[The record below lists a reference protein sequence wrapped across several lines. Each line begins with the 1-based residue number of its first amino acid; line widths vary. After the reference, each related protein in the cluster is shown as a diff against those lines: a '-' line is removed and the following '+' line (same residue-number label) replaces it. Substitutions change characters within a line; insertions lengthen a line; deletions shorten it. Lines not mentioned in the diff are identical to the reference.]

1 MVAKNDVQMYLLSLK
16 SFYARIKRG
25 KVIAI
30 IDRDLPTSSRE
41 VLLKHIP
48 SVEFVILE
56 DIDTGTCQR
65 GGTWER
71 LVYILDHTRD
81 EYAVQLDCDTLT
93 FGTDISEVSQCLE
106 NNIPFTLGTGGN
118 PIVTMREAAA
128 EARKETANYI
138 GLVAE
143 RLFDQFP
150 NADKLKYV
158 RASSGFAGFAKNG
171 FPRQSI
177 ETFHAKLAELL
188 GARNTEWGTEQCASN
203 FAIANS
209 PNAVVLHRPKYANY
223 NPANVPKNV
232 AFLHFFGTYRYKN
245 DFFAKR
251 GQEVIKMLSAS
262 KAD

>member
-1 MVAKNDVQMYLLSLK
+1 MVAKSDVQMYMLSLK

-30 IDRDLPTSSRE
+30 IDRDLPSSSRE
-41 VLLKHIP
+41 LLLRHIP
-48 SVEFVILE
+48 GLRFVILE
-56 DIDTGTCQR
+56 DIDTGICQR

-93 FGTDISEVSQCLE
+93 FGDISEVSHCLE

-143 RLFDQFP
+143 RHFDQFP
-150 NADKLKYV
+150 NPDELKYV
-158 RASSGFAGFAKNG
+158 RASSGFAGFSKNG
-171 FPRQSI
+171 FPRESI
-177 ETFHAKLAELL
+177 EAFHAKLADLL
-188 GARNTEWGTEQCASN
+188 GARNKEWGTEQCASN

-245 DFFAKR
+245 DYFAKR

-262 KAD
+262 NAD